1 MYLVLT
7 CQDGNKKKK
16 PFAPS
21 GQVASGRVASGQVA
35 SGRVASGRVASGR
48 VASGRVASG
57 RVASGRVAEA
67 GRSPAEQLRP
77 TPSGT
82 GDSHSPVQATLC
94 IFCNICI
101 R

>member
-7 CQDGNKKKK
+7 CQDGNEKKK
-16 PFAPS
+16 PSAPS
-21 GQVASGRVASGQVA
+21 GQVASGRVTSGQVA
-35 SGRVASGRVASGR
+35 SGRVASGRVT
-48 VASGRVASG
+48 
-57 RVASGRVAEA
+57 SGRVAEA

-82 GDSHSPVQATLC
+82 GDSHSPVQATLR
-94 IFCNICI
+94 IFCYICI